1 MGRTFIAWETL
12 MLGKAKHCYKNI
24 KLLIQ
29 EAYSRGETDEFISPS
44 LVEED
49 KIKKFE
55 GMNNGDGLLIG
66 NFRSDRVR
74 QIISTL
80 IDRDFKKFKREK
92 FVNFSA
98 CIGMVPYSDK
108 IDKILPSL
116 FPKHK
121 IKNSLGELVS
131 NSGLRQLR
139 IAETEKYPHV
149 TFFFNG
155 GNETAFQGE
164 KRILIP
170 SPKVATYDLCPEMSA
185 NEIKKSIIKNINSK
199 QFDIIIANFANPD
212 MVGHS
217 GNYEATIKAVEFVDK
232 CIGSILK
239 AVNNNNGILI
249 LTSDHG
255 NSEVMWD
262 EKQSSK
268 HTAHT
273 YNPVPFI
280 LVNGEPNI
288 KLRNG
293 KLSDIAPTI
302 LDLLK
307 INKPKEIEGKSLI
320 IS

>member
-1 MGRTFIAWETL
+1 
-12 MLGKAKHCYKNI
+12 MLHNYLN
-24 KLLIQ
+24 
-29 EAYSRGETDEFISPS
+29 
-44 LVEED
+44 
-49 KIKKFE
+49 
-55 GMNNGDGLLIG
+55 
-66 NFRSDRVR
+66 
-74 QIISTL
+74 
-80 IDRDFKKFKREK
+80 
-92 FVNFSA
+92 
-98 CIGMVPYSDK
+98 
-108 IDKILPSL
+108 
-116 FPKHK
+116 
-121 IKNSLGELVS
+121 
-131 NSGLRQLR
+131 
-139 IAETEKYPHV
+139 
-149 TFFFNG
+149 
-155 GNETAFQGE
+155 
-164 KRILIP
+164 
-170 SPKVATYDLCPEMSA
+170 
-185 NEIKKSIIKNINSK
+185 
-199 QFDIIIANFANPD
+199 
-212 MVGHS
+212 GHS